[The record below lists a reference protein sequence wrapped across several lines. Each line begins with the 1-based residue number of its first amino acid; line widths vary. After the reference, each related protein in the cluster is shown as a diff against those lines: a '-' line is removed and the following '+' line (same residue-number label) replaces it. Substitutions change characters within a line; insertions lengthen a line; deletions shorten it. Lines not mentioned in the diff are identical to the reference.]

1 MRMDDERES
10 QYVEDRR
17 GQGVFGRGGFPIG
30 RGGIAGGGIGVL
42 VIALIA
48 MFLGVDPGVVLNQ
61 LDGGAPPAQQ
71 QAEQRS
77 GAPAQRPAA
86 DDEGARFVSRVLAST
101 EDVWTAEF
109 RRAGRSYEPPR
120 LVLFSGVVQSGCGT
134 AQAQMGPFYC
144 PLDKRVYIDLNFMA
158 QLQRRLGAPGDFA
171 QAYVIAHE
179 VGHHVQNLL
188 GVLPATQ
195 RAQQQAG
202 DRAEANAIS
211 VRTELMA
218 DCLAGVWAQRAQE
231 MRGIL
236 ERGDIEEGLAAAA
249 AVGDDRIQAGH
260 GTVRPESFTHG
271 SAQQRVTW
279 FRRGLQ
285 AEGVAACD
293 TFRG

>member
-10 QYVEDRR
+10 RHVEDRR
-17 GQGVFGRGGFPIG
+17 GAGGFSIG
-30 RGGIAGGGIGVL
+30 HSGIAGGGIGAV

-48 MFLGVDPGVVLNQ
+48 MFLGVDPAVVLNQ
-61 LDGGAPPAQQ
+61 PDGGPSPPPRPGQAP
-71 QAEQRS
+71 
-77 GAPAQRPAA
+77 GT
-86 DDEGARFVSRVLAST
+86 DEGARFVSRVLAST
-101 EDVWTAEF
+101 EDVWAREF
-109 RRAGRSYEPPR
+109 RRAGRTYAPPR
-120 LVLFSGVVQSGCGT
+120 LVLFSDIVQSGCGT

-144 PLDKRVYIDLNFMA
+144 PADQRVYVDLDFMA

-188 GVLPATQ
+188 GVLPATR
-195 RAQQQAG
+195 RAGQAAG
-202 DRAEANAIS
+202 SAAEGNAIS
-211 VRTELMA
+211 VWTELMA
-218 DCLAGVWAQRAQE
+218 DCMAGFWAQRAHA
-231 MRGIL
+231 MRAIL

-271 SAQQRVTW
+271 SARQRVTW

-285 AEGVAACD
+285 ADDLTACD
-293 TFRG
+293 TFGG

>member
-17 GQGVFGRGGFPIG
+17 GGGGFPIG
-30 RGGIAGGGIGVL
+30 RGGIAGGGIGVV

-71 QAEQRS
+71 QQAEQR
-77 GAPAQRPAA
+77 GTPRPAGE
-86 DDEGARFVSRVLAST
+86 DEGARFVSRVLAST

-109 RRAGRSYEPPR
+109 QRAGRSYEPPR
-120 LVLFSGVVQSGCGT
+120 LVLFSGAVQSGCGA

-144 PLDKRVYIDLNFMA
+144 PLDRRVYIDLDFMA

-202 DRAEANAIS
+202 GRAEANAIS

-218 DCLAGVWAQRAQE
+218 DCLAGFWAQRAQE

-260 GTVRPESFTHG
+260 GAVRPESFTHG